1 MKDKE
6 SILVLTPFNLNSILI
21 YHSLKRKG
29 IKISFFF
36 DSSQY
41 LHGDNY
47 DRTPIVNAFLFRMQR
62 LFVA

>member
-29 IKISFFF
+29 IKIEAS
-36 DSSQY
+36 
-41 LHGDNY
+41 G
-47 DRTPIVNAFLFRMQR
+47 
-62 LFVA
+62 